1 MEDMRIEALWGR
13 DSDDLR
19 ETTFVL
25 DARSFYTIVPP
36 SVANELKLPATLR
49 ASIVF
54 DGRTIPSVRIGMA
67 YLRLMEREGGVPF
80 GVLDVPE
87 PLLGVTAL
95 EALGLKLDETGET
108 LEYAAAYGS
117 GALLLD
123 EEDF

>member
-1 MEDMRIEALWGR
+1 M
-13 DSDDLR
+13 R

-25 DARSFYTIVPP
+25 DTRSFYTIVPP
-36 SVANELKLPATLR
+36 CMASDLKLPATMR

-54 DGRTIPSVRIGMA
+54 GGRAIPSVRIGMG

-87 PLLGVTAL
+87 PLLGTTAL
-95 EALGLKLDETGET
+95 QALGLRLDEAGET